1 MLTPEIVLVLLILGS
16 AIVAFVAEV
25 LPVDLVALLV
35 LLALT
40 LTGLLT
46 PREALAGFSNPAV
59 ITIIGIFIVS
69 AAMVRTGAAGDL
81 SRRLLKLAGGQSG
94 RLVALVMAAAG
105 GLSLFMN
112 NIAAAAML
120 LPAVMGVARDS
131 RILPS
136 RLLIPLSFGTLL
148 GGMATLF
155 TTTNILTGDAL
166 RGRGLAPFTLFDFV
180 PIGGLVALAGI
191 GFMALIGYRLLP
203 ERPAAGQLAQAHQ
216 LHRDLAEIYHLSE
229 KLFQARVRPGSSA
242 AGKTIAD
249 CQFGRAMD
257 LTVLGIVRD
266 SRTQLAPGPDTVL
279 QAGDLLLV
287 EGEVGALRDLA
298 GEQGLEAVSE
308 GGNGDVALASDE
320 VGIVELALSPR
331 ASCVGQT
338 LRDLHFR
345 EKFGLSVLA
354 IWREGQPI
362 RTHLADI
369 PLRFGDGL
377 LVQGPWAR
385 IRVLRSEPDFLV
397 LEEAEPEVAQV
408 RQRPVAILILVGM
421 VAAVAL
427 DLVPISIA
435 ALGAAVLVVLSGIL
449 RMDEA
454 YRAVEWRAV
463 FLIAGMLPLGTALDK
478 TGAAQL
484 LAHALV
490 NAVGGLGP
498 LPLLAGL
505 FGLTML
511 LTQVMSAAATAVLI
525 APIAINAAAQ
535 MGANPRALM
544 MGVALATSTAFLT
557 PVSHPAN
564 LLVMGPGG
572 YRFADYA
579 RVGLPLTLVVLLVVL
594 IALPV
599 LWPLS

>member
-1 MLTPEIVLVLLILGS
+1 
-16 AIVAFVAEV
+16 
-25 LPVDLVALLV
+25 
-35 LLALT
+35 
-40 LTGLLT
+40 
-46 PREALAGFSNPAV
+46 
-59 ITIIGIFIVS
+59 
-69 AAMVRTGAAGDL
+69 
-81 SRRLLKLAGGQSG
+81 
-94 RLVALVMAAAG
+94 
-105 GLSLFMN
+105 
-112 NIAAAAML
+112 
-120 LPAVMGVARDS
+120 
-131 RILPS
+131 
-136 RLLIPLSFGTLL
+136 
-148 GGMATLF
+148 
-155 TTTNILTGDAL
+155 
-166 RGRGLAPFTLFDFV
+166 
-180 PIGGLVALAGI
+180 
-191 GFMALIGYRLLP
+191 
-203 ERPAAGQLAQAHQ
+203 
-216 LHRDLAEIYHLSE
+216 
-229 KLFQARVRPGSSA
+229 
-242 AGKTIAD
+242 
-249 CQFGRAMD
+249 
-257 LTVLGIVRD
+257 
-266 SRTQLAPGPDTVL
+266 
-279 QAGDLLLV
+279 
-287 EGEVGALRDLA
+287 
-298 GEQGLEAVSE
+298 
-308 GGNGDVALASDE
+308 VALASDE

-572 YRFADYA
+572 YRFADYG

-594 IALPV
+594 IALPI